1 MILFR
6 SIIIFLYFSLIG
18 TFCSASCLVFSENE
32 RLSNFCLL
40 ESVEGKVVDKNTA
53 MIITQKL
60 KREGYFGG
68 LIKSDWSTS
77 FYPDIDYS
85 GNINGGNPDKPLILG
100 ELEFYGDPD
109 FIKQEGVIT
118 TLNLKVNNRST
129 FGVGRYLQTNLSGS
143 YSYSPEHDNG
153 FSNASME
160 SCFSNKIAP
169 QNSVDICASVSQQN
183 KEISE
188 SNSKSLSFNL
198 SNLAFN
204 ENIGFSE
211 GKLGIIHLA
220 SDEYFQNQ
228 LALSWVTIHKENF
241 YSAVRLRVGNPVKQ
255 QIALKYGLTL
265 GLSRIISN
273 RKISLSLAHEV
284 SDGGMLFGVDRSD
297 ITNKVGFN
305 TLISPSASVRLGYTS
320 IDSSIDYFDD
330 SYPSL
335 SLTFNW

>member
-6 SIIIFLYFSLIG
+6 SLIFSFYFSLIG
-18 TFCSASCLVFSENE
+18 TFVSASCLIFTENE

-68 LIKSDWSTS
+68 LKKSDWSTS
-77 FYPDIDYS
+77 FYPNIDYS

-100 ELEFYGDPD
+100 ELQFSGDPD

-129 FGVGRYLQTNLSGS
+129 FDAGRYLQTNLSGS
-143 YSYSPEHDNG
+143 YSYSPEHNNG
-153 FSNASME
+153 FSNASMN
-160 SCFSNKIAP
+160 SCFSNKIASKS
-169 QNSVDICASVSQQN
+169 SVDICASVSHLN
-183 KEISE
+183 KDLSE
-188 SNSKSLSFNL
+188 SKNNSLSLNL
-198 SNLAFN
+198 SNLAYN

-220 SDEYFQNQ
+220 TDDYVQNQ
-228 LALSWVTIHKENF
+228 LALSWDTIHKKNF

-265 GLSRIISN
+265 SFSRIISN
-273 RKISLSLAHEV
+273 RKVSLSLAHEV
-284 SDGGMLFGVDRSD
+284 SDGGILFGVDRSD

-330 SYPSL
+330 NYPSL
-335 SLTFNW
+335 SFTFTW